1 LRGFW
6 REEITKLGVNVT
18 KFTKIQEFYKQ
29 MTKINKK
36 NFEKACKGSG
46 GVGAVVARSL
56 GVTRQAIYT
65 FLKRNPEM
73 REFLDEEGQQI
84 LDIAEH
90 NIDKEIL
97 AGNVEISMWA
107 LLNRK
112 AGRARGYGSRQVMGN
127 ADVRPFIVKITEK
140 SDEEIKEKD

>member
-1 LRGFW
+1 
-6 REEITKLGVNVT
+6 
-18 KFTKIQEFYKQ
+18 

-46 GVGAVVARSL
+46 GVGAVVARAL
-56 GVTRQAIYT
+56 GVTRQAIYI

-84 LDIAEH
+84 LDIAEY

-112 AGRARGYGSRQVMGN
+112 AGRARGYGSRQVV
-127 ADVRPFIVKITEK
+127 ADTGFPTTVRFIEM
-140 SDEEIKEKD
+140 SSEEAKKEKLDKKNKLKGE